1 VEIEIQLTTEPI
13 EQQALPPKLAGSAGA
28 WVEFAGIVREEESQ
42 QAIVALEYEAYSP
55 MAEREMRRI
64 LEGLGAARP
73 CLYARVIHRTGVV
86 PVGEIAIWMGVAA
99 VHRGEAFSLLT
110 EFMDRLKK
118 DVPIWKRRALT
129 PAEWEGAK
137 SS

>member
-13 EQQALPPKLAGSAGA
+13 VQQALPPKLAGSAGA
-28 WVEFAGIVREEESQ
+28 WVEFMGMVREEESQ

-55 MAEREMRRI
+55 MAESEMRRI
-64 LEGLGAARP
+64 LEDLGAAGP

-86 PVGEIAIWMGVAA
+86 PVGEAAIWMGVAA
-99 VHRGEAFSLLT
+99 VHRGEAFALLA
-110 EFMDRLKK
+110 EFMNRLKK

-129 PAEWEGAK
+129 PAEWEGAR